1 MSFLSALLGSIGP
14 IMIPFFFAYGLVK
27 GSLIGTEA
35 LATVVM
41 HITKL
46 VVYRRVSG
54 LSSDSMAIGLGLGCV
69 MILGSYLGKKILDR
83 LPERV
88 FILVIET
95 TLLVAGLGFLI
106 HG

>member
-1 MSFLSALLGSIGP
+1 M
-14 IMIPFFFAYGLVK
+14 K

-46 VVYRRVSG
+46 VVYRRVSV

-95 TLLVAGLGFLI
+95 TLLVAGIGFSI